1 MFHSYIQTIV
11 TPTNIRSVYVF
22 TTYYTFIV
30 LLSILPPFKCSLE
43 FSYFAIM
50 LEYDKGFYLDYNK
63 LVFPISKDGKFY
75 IQEYKQLLN
84 A

>member
-1 MFHSYIQTIV
+1 MFHLYIQTIV

-22 TTYYTFIV
+22 TTFIV
-30 LLSILPPFKCSLE
+30 LLSILPPFKRSLE

-50 LEYDKGFYLDYNK
+50 LEYDKGFYLGYNK

>member
-11 TPTNIRSVYVF
+11 TPANIRSMYVF

-30 LLSILPPFKCSLE
+30 LLSILPPFKRSLE

-63 LVFPISKDGKFY
+63 LVFRYQKMVNFTFKST
-75 IQEYKQLLN
+75 N
-84 A
+84 SC